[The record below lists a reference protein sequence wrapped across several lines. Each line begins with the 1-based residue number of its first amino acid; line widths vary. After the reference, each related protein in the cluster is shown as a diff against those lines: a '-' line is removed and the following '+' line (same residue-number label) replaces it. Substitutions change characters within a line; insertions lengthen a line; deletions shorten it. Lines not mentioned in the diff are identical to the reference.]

1 MIFNRGGAAACG
13 RAVKRRSVQTMAAKI
28 TNASIRCAASRYWD
42 TSVRCDRPDATIHQP
57 TAPCSAP
64 RPKISHS
71 RRFNSPLNTP
81 RHRKYRN
88 GSR

>member
-1 MIFNRGGAAACG
+1 MI
-13 RAVKRRSVQTMAAKI
+13 S
-28 TNASIRCAASRYWD
+28 ASTRCVASRYWD
-42 TSVRCDRPDATIHQP
+42 TSVRCVRPDATIHQP

-64 RPKISHS
+64 RAKIIHS
-71 RRFNSPLNTP
+71 RRFSSALNAP